1 MLLTFR
7 TIGNKLYQIEASPSD
22 TIRSVKERLASANAY
37 DLTKMRLIF
46 KAKVL
51 PDSRTLAELGIDG
64 SGFIVLH
71 AVPVSAAA
79 PAKAPSQP
87 QNAPPAAAPEPCPPA
102 PPPAPVGPSIDPLP
116 CLPRFSA
123 PAPPGFPQKI
133 ASLTSMGF
141 SKGDCDAALRAS
153 HGNVDRAA
161 DFLLSGH
168 IPDLPQLLSISD
180 VPISDSDDEDTP
192 RTKRR
197 RMRRPGCA
205 ASPAF
210 ATL

>member
-1 MLLTFR
+1 
-7 TIGNKLYQIEASPSD
+7 
-22 TIRSVKERLASANAY
+22 
-37 DLTKMRLIF
+37 
-46 KAKVL
+46 
-51 PDSRTLAELGIDG
+51 
-64 SGFIVLH
+64 
-71 AVPVSAAA
+71 
-79 PAKAPSQP
+79 
-87 QNAPPAAAPEPCPPA
+87 
-102 PPPAPVGPSIDPLP
+102 
-116 CLPRFSA
+116 
-123 PAPPGFPQKI
+123 
-133 ASLTSMGF
+133 MGF

-197 RMRRPGCA
+197 RMKRPGCA